1 MIRDK
6 HVRTQVT
13 VIAVICR
20 ASRVWRRISFL
31 LRCMLNSVEQQ
42 TQPDDD
48 GLSQFSSWKAS
59 MIPKFSAVKSM
70 LLELQP
76 WSITVWSNFSCI
88 DFCLICA
95 WVFWRGYLVEFYLN
109 TDFFFFEVL
118 GFELRAYTSSHSANP
133 FFVIFFL
140 RWGLLNHLPQLAST
154 CTLPDLC
161 LFIVEECVVQFLH
174 ICKFSKIL
182 PAIDFMIRS
191 SGQIVDMIPIFWN
204 F

>member
-109 TDFFFFEVL
+109 TDFFF
-118 GFELRAYTSSHSANP
+118 LRY
-133 FFVIFFL
+133 
-140 RWGLLNHLPQLAST
+140 WDLNSGPTHQA
-154 CTLPDLC
+154 
-161 LFIVEECVVQFLH
+161 
-174 ICKFSKIL
+174 IL
-182 PAIDFMIRS
+182 PTLFLWFF
-191 SGQIVDMIPIFWN
+191 FWDGVSWTTCPS
-204 F
+204 